1 MGNGEWG
8 MAHGAESR
16 EPSKLNFTNNMN
28 PPIRFSILAWLLLL
42 APCSLPLA
50 RSANWPSWRGPTND
64 GVTEETDLP
73 LEWSAT
79 SHVQWKVP
87 LPDRGNS
94 TPVIWGDKLFLTQ
107 ATDEGK
113 HRDLICFDK
122 KTGKQLWKSGITC
135 NDHEP
140 THATNP
146 SCSASPA
153 TDGERVVVS
162 FGSEVHGYD
171 MNGKEQWHRSDLGK
185 QRHIWGNASS
195 PVLAGDRVFF
205 NFGPG
210 EKTVL
215 YCFDKKTG
223 QTLWQHDEPGGASG
237 EGGGSGGKGG
247 GSNWTGSWS
256 DPLLRKVGEQY
267 ELIMTYPGHACAFDP
282 MKGKELWTC
291 DGLTKL
297 VYNSPLFAD
306 GVVIA
311 MCGYGGSALA
321 VKAGG
326 HGDVTDSNRVW
337 HLPKVAQRIGSGVV
351 YQGHHFILTDGG
363 IAECRDLKD
372 GSLVWSERCK
382 GPGATAQN
390 WSSLVRSG
398 DKLYAVNQGGDAF
411 VFCANPAKFELLA
424 TNSIGEKVIGS
435 IAVSDGLLFIRSHQH
450 LWCIGKS

>member
-1 MGNGEWG
+1 MRH
-8 MAHGAESR
+8 ALGALLCALCAW
-16 EPSKLNFTNNMN
+16 PS
-28 PPIRFSILAWLLLL
+28 
-42 APCSLPLA
+42 PLWA
-50 RSANWPSWRGPTND
+50 ANWPSWRGPTGD
-64 GVTEETDLP
+64 GATEETNLP

-79 SHVQWKVP
+79 SHVKWKTP
-87 LPDRGNS
+87 LPGPGNS
-94 TPVIWGDKLFLTQ
+94 TPVVWGDKLFLTQ
-107 ATDEGK
+107 ASDDG
-113 HRDLICFDK
+113 RRRNLICFDK
-122 KTGKQLWKSGITC
+122 KTGKELWQSGIVC
-135 NDHEP
+135 SDHEP

-146 SCSASPA
+146 YCSASPA

-162 FGSEVHGYD
+162 FGSAVYCYD
-171 MNGKEQWHRSDLGK
+171 MDGKEQWHRSDLGT

-223 QTLWQHDEPGGASG
+223 RTLWQHDEPGGNAG
-237 EGGGSGGKGG
+237 EGGGK
-247 GSNWTGSWS
+247 NWIGAWS
-256 DPLLRKVGEQY
+256 DPLLRKVGGRY
-267 ELIMTYPGHACAFDP
+267 ELIMTYPGHVCAFDP
-282 MKGKELWTC
+282 KGGEELWTC

-306 GVVIA
+306 GAVIA

-326 HGDVTDSNRVW
+326 SGNVTESNRLW

-351 YQGHHFILTDGG
+351 YQKHHFILTDGG

-372 GSLVWSERCK
+372 GKLVWSERCK

-398 DKLYAVNQGGDAF
+398 DRLYAVNQGGDAF
-411 VFCANPAKFELLA
+411 VFRADPAKFELLA

-435 IAVSDGLLFIRSHQH
+435 IAVSDGWLFIRSHQH
-450 LWCIGKS
+450 LWCFGKS